1 MHCPFCNHPDTQV
14 RDSRIYG
21 DGGAIKRRRHCP
33 NCGERFTTI
42 ERIQRRE
49 LVVIKRNGERS
60 SFDPEKLMRSIN
72 TALRKRKVDQARL
85 DAAFNKLLSELEL
98 ASDGEVTSH
107 HIGKKVMEM
116 LAQLD
121 QVAYIRFAS
130 VYEDFNTTE
139 DFRRLLASME

>member
-1 MHCPFCNHPDTQV
+1 MYCPFCNHPDTQV
-14 RDSRIYG
+14 RDSRVYD
-21 DGGAIKRRRHCP
+21 DGSAIKRRRHCP

-49 LVVIKRNGERS
+49 LIVIKRNGERS

-85 DAAFNKLLSELEL
+85 DAEFNKLLSELEL

-107 HIGKKVMEM
+107 DIGKKVMEM
-116 LAQLD
+116 LARLD

-130 VYEDFNTTE
+130 VYEDFNTGE

>member
-1 MHCPFCNHPDTQV
+1 MHCPFCNNPDTQV
-14 RDSRIYG
+14 RDSRIYD

-33 NCGERFTTI
+33 SCGERFTTI

-49 LVVIKRNGERS
+49 LVVIKRTGERS

-85 DAAFNKLLSELEL
+85 DLEFNKLLSELEL
-98 ASDGEVTSH
+98 ATDGEVTSQY
-107 HIGKKVMEM
+107 IGKKVMEM
-116 LAQLD
+116 LARLD

-139 DFRRLLASME
+139 DFRRLLASMD